1 MLASYPASILN
12 HIPPPS
18 GIPFDSFKTGN
29 ALGCGDKSYL
39 SQSMMLAS
47 FTKPRKLAASLS

>member
-29 ALGCGDKSYL
+29 ALGCGDNL
-39 SQSMMLAS
+39 RIPLGMQ
-47 FTKPRKLAASLS
+47 F

>member
-12 HIPPPS
+12 HIPPRS

-29 ALGCGDKSYL
+29 ALAQDVLKPIQPNNL
-39 SQSMMLAS
+39 SS
-47 FTKPRKLAASLS
+47 KPIPVVSTGA